1 MTTDPAYVDEQT
13 GTLIDAFMTEDSLA
27 DLLPAAKAATCT
39 DAMGALVVFEGVVR
53 DHDGGSRVTSL
64 TYTAHPSAGEVI
76 RKVGD
81 GVVAKH
87 PKAR

>member
-39 DAMGALVVFEGVVR
+39 DTL
-53 DHDGGSRVTSL
+53 
-64 TYTAHPSAGEVI
+64 
-76 RKVGD
+76 
-81 GVVAKH
+81 
-87 PKAR
+87 